1 LIDYVW
7 AYDGKGRH
15 NGCRRRKPLAGH
27 NRTKLEVLFTM
38 KHRMIAG
45 LFTFAALAVAG
56 ATAGGALKSG
66 PQVGENLA
74 GPFHP
79 LNCTGKMEGKKHCL
93 V

>member
-1 LIDYVW
+1 
-7 AYDGKGRH
+7 
-15 NGCRRRKPLAGH
+15 
-27 NRTKLEVLFTM
+27 M